1 MSGLATDLFI
11 IIIAGLIGGVTA
23 RLLRQP
29 LILGYILAGI
39 LVGPY
44 TGGITV
50 GSVDGIERLA
60 DLGVAL
66 LLFSLGL
73 EFRFQSLRPIKKIAV
88 YGSLIQVALTFGWGF
103 LVGKIFGWQ
112 MTPSLWLAAAV
123 VSSSTAVILKTL
135 VSRGYQEALSGRIM
149 LGMSIIQDL
158 SVIPI
163 MILLTGICAGQGGFS
178 WLHLARPLA
187 ASILF
192 LFLIYMVGM
201 KVIPKLLKRVAQW
214 NSQELFLLSVTALGL
229 GIGYLTYFFGLSFAF
244 GAFVAGLVLSE
255 SDYSHKALSELM
267 PVRDIFGLLF
277 FVSVGMLIEPAFLLA
292 NAKTIGLMT
301 LAAVTGKGIILAC
314 VAWIFGYRRIVP
326 LALFLGMLPIS
337 EIAFVLIRTGL
348 ELKALSPQAYS
359 IILNGVIL
367 SMLVGPLATG
377 LAAPIYR
384 MLRRV
389 LPEPEFDQ
397 NLPEEITLAN
407 HVVIAGG
414 DGYAGLIAEAIQ
426 KTGLPC
432 LLVEPH
438 FQSFRRNREL
448 GLSQIFG
455 DPGRQQLLENA
466 RLASARLLI
475 VAVGGYAETMNVVRT
490 ARQFP
495 QCPDII
501 VSTRNGED
509 AKRLQTQD
517 FLDVIQP
524 DREAAYELTRRALSG
539 LHADPAL
546 IERHIDA
553 LRNKGI
559 SQSRGPSEA
568 PDNIQ
573 KAAALEKLIGMEWL
587 DLKEECSLTG
597 QTIGQADIRATYG
610 ISVVGV
616 LRDGVF
622 HPLPHAGFLLQGGDR
637 LAVIGNPEDLNRFQ
651 RVVCDSSPATA
662 NVIV

>member
-11 IIIAGLIGGVTA
+11 IIIAGLIGGVAA

-50 GSVDGIERLA
+50 GSVDSIERLA

-73 EFRFQSLRPIKKIAV
+73 EFRFQSLRPIRRIAV
-88 YGSLIQVALTFGWGF
+88 YGSLIQVALTFGWGL
-103 LVGKIFGWQ
+103 LVGRMFGWEA
-112 MTPSLWLAAAV
+112 TPSLWLAAAI

-163 MILLTGICAGQGGFS
+163 MILLTGISSGPGGFS
-178 WLHLARPLA
+178 WHDVARPLA
-187 ASILF
+187 ASALF
-192 LFLIYMVGM
+192 LFLIWGVGM
-201 KVIPKLLKRVAQW
+201 KAIPRLLKRVAQW
-214 NSQELFLLSVTALGL
+214 NSQELFLLTVTALGL
-229 GIGYLTYFFGLSFAF
+229 GIGYVTYFFGLSFAF

-277 FVSVGMLIEPAFLLA
+277 FVSVGMLIEPDFLLA
-292 NAKTIGLMT
+292 NAGTIGLMT
-301 LAAVTGKGIILAC
+301 LAMVAGKGVILSC
-314 VAWIFGYRRIVP
+314 VAWAFGYRRIIP

-337 EIAFVLIRTGL
+337 EIAFILIRTGL
-348 ELKALSPQAYS
+348 ELDALSPHAYS

-377 LAAPIYR
+377 LAAPVYR
-384 MLRRV
+384 LLRKV
-389 LPEPEFDQ
+389 LPETELERPQ
-397 NLPEEITLAN
+397 EEEVTLGN

-414 DGYAGLIAEAIQ
+414 DGYAGIIAEAMG
-426 KTGLPC
+426 KSGLPC
-432 LLVEPH
+432 LLIEPH
-438 FQSFRRNREL
+438 FQSFRKNRDM
-448 GLSQIFG
+448 GLPQIFG
-455 DPGRQQLLENA
+455 DPGRQQMLESA
-466 RLASARLLI
+466 RLGSARLLI

-495 QCPDII
+495 RCPDVI
-501 VSTRNGED
+501 VSTRNGDD
-509 AKRLQTQD
+509 ARKLKGQD

-539 LHADPAL
+539 LHTDPAL
-546 IERHIDA
+546 IEKHIAA
-553 LRNKGI
+553 LRYRGV
-559 SQSRGPSEA
+559 SRSREHPEEDTNRRVA
-568 PDNIQ
+568 DLQ
-573 KAAALEKLIGMEWL
+573 KLIGIEWI
-587 DLKEECSLTG
+587 DLERKCPLGG
-597 QTIGQADIRATYG
+597 QTIGQAGIRAAYG
-610 ISVVGV
+610 VSIVGV

-622 HPLPHAGFLLQGGDR
+622 HPLPDAGFFLRENDR
-637 LAVIGNPEDLNRFQ
+637 LAVIGNPEDLNRF
-651 RVVCDSSPATA
+651 RHFVEKSMPVMTCPE
-662 NVIV
+662 V

>member
-11 IIIAGLIGGVTA
+11 IILAGLIGGITA

-29 LILGYILAGI
+29 LILGYILAGV

-50 GSVDGIERLA
+50 GSVEGVERLA

-73 EFRFQSLRPIKKIAV
+73 EFRFKSLLPIRQIAV

-103 LVGKIFGWQ
+103 GVGKLFGWQ
-112 MTPSLWLAAAV
+112 TTPALWLAAAV

-135 VSRGYQEALSGRIM
+135 VSRGYQTALSGRIM

-163 MILLTGICAGQGGFS
+163 MILLTGIGTSAGGFS
-178 WLHLARPLA
+178 WMHLIRPLA
-187 ASILF
+187 ASALF
-192 LFLIYMVGM
+192 LFLIWAVGM
-201 KVIPKLLKRVAQW
+201 KGIPRLLKRVAQW
-214 NSQELFLLSVTALGL
+214 NSQELFLLTVTALGL

-277 FVSVGMLIEPAFLLA
+277 FVSVGMLIEPAFLLT
-292 NAKTIGLMT
+292 NARTIGLMT
-301 LAAVTGKGIILAC
+301 VTVVLGKGVILAG
-314 VAWIFGYRRIVP
+314 VAWLFGYRRIVP

-348 ELKALSPQAYS
+348 DLGALSQQAYS
-359 IILNGVIL
+359 LILNGVIL

-377 LAAPIYR
+377 LAAPVYR
-384 MLRRV
+384 LIRRF
-389 LPEPEFDQ
+389 LPEPESDRDVPDAVS
-397 NLPEEITLAN
+397 LTN

-432 LLVEPH
+432 LLIEPH
-438 FQSFRRNREL
+438 FQSFRRNREM
-448 GLSQIFG
+448 GLRQIFG
-455 DPGRQQLLENA
+455 DPGRQQLLEDA
-466 RLASARLLI
+466 RIGSARLLI
-475 VAVGGYAETMNVVRT
+475 VAVGGYAESMNVVRT
-490 ARQFP
+490 ARQFAH
-495 QCPDII
+495 CPHII
-501 VSTRNGED
+501 VSTRDSGD
-509 AKRLQTQD
+509 AERLKTQNL
-517 FLDVIQP
+517 LDVIQP

-539 LHADPAL
+539 LHTDPAL
-546 IERHIDA
+546 VEKHIADLRYRGLSGSRTHSDEDDLNQRAADLER
-553 LRNKGI
+553 
-559 SQSRGPSEA
+559 
-568 PDNIQ
+568 
-573 KAAALEKLIGMEWL
+573 LIGMEWVNL
-587 DLKEECSLTG
+587 DMGCPLGG
-597 QTIGQADIRATYG
+597 QTIGRADIRLTYG
-610 ISVVGV
+610 VSIVGV

-622 HPLPHAGFLLQGGDR
+622 HPLPDGSFLLQDSDR
-637 LAVIGNPEDLNRFQ
+637 LAVIGHPEDLSRF
-651 RVVCDSSPATA
+651 RHFAEESLP
-662 NVIV
+662 VITELPV